1 MGELFEGILNHHLGF
16 VVWSGV
22 AFLLLLIMLKKLA
35 WTPILGAISERE
47 RFIESALASAEKA
60 QSEMARLTNENE
72 SLLKQARVERDLIL
86 KEAKELKDK
95 IVAEARSSA
104 QAEGAKMIDKA
115 KHEIDAQKVTAL
127 NEVKNQVAELSIQI
141 AEKILRKQFE
151 DQQKQQAL
159 VSDLLKD
166 VKLN

>member
-16 VVWSGV
+16 VVWSAV

-60 QSEMARLTNENE
+60 KSEMARLTNENE

-104 QAEGAKMIDKA
+104 QAEGIKMIEKA
-115 KHEIDAQKVTAL
+115 KHEIDAQKVIAL
-127 NEVKNQVAELSIQI
+127 NEVKNQVAELSIEI

>member
-16 VVWSGV
+16 VVWSAV
-22 AFLLLLIMLKKLA
+22 AFLLLLVMLKKLA

-47 RFIESALASAEKA
+47 RFIESALASAENAKN
-60 QSEMARLTNENE
+60 EMARLTNENE

-95 IVAEARSSA
+95 IVAEARTSA
-104 QAEGAKMIDKA
+104 QVEGTKMIEKA

>member
-16 VVWSGV
+16 VVWSAV

-60 QSEMARLTNENE
+60 KNEMARLTDENE

-95 IVAEARSSA
+95 ILAEARTNA
-104 QAEGAKMIDKA
+104 QVEGTKMIEKA

-159 VSDLLKD
+159 VSDLLKG

>member
-16 VVWSGV
+16 VVWSAV

-35 WTPILGAISERE
+35 WTPILDAITERE

-60 QSEMARLTNENE
+60 KNEMARLTNENE

-95 IVAEARSSA
+95 IVAEARTSA
-104 QAEGAKMIDKA
+104 QVEGAKMIEKA